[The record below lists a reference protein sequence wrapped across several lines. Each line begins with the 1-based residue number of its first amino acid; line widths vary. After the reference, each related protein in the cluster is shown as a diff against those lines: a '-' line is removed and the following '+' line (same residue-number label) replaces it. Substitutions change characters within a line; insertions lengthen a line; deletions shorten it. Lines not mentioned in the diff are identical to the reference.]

1 MRLTPITPPR
11 WGGPLALALRL
22 TGWLA
27 LNLLAASGMLAIL
40 VLAIGNFRLKGMMLQ
55 LANLATRYVA
65 ASAARQEQFNL
76 VVAVVFGVA
85 FLILCLLRCSSALA
99 MIEPRGAT
107 ASRGGR
113 A

>member
-1 MRLTPITPPR
+1 MRLAPITPPR
-11 WGGPLALALRL
+11 WGGPLAIALRL
-22 TGWLA
+22 AGWLA
-27 LNLLAASGMLAIL
+27 LNLLGASGMFAVL
-40 VLAIGNFRLKGMMLQ
+40 VLVIGNFRFEGLMLQ

-76 VVAVVFGVA
+76 VVAMAFGVA

-99 MIEPRGAT
+99 MIEPLGKAV
-107 ASRGGR
+107 SRGGR

>member
-1 MRLTPITPPR
+1 MRLTSITPPR

-40 VLAIGNFRLKGMMLQ
+40 VLAIGNFRFEGLMLQ

-76 VVAVVFGVA
+76 VVAMAFGVA

-99 MIEPRGAT
+99 MIEPRGNGE
-107 ASRGGR
+107 SRGGR

>member
-1 MRLTPITPPR
+1 MRLAPITPPR

-22 TGWLA
+22 AGWLA
-27 LNLLAASGMLAIL
+27 LNLLAACGMLASL
-40 VLAIGNFRLKGMMLQ
+40 VLAIGNFRFEGLMLQ

-76 VVAVVFGVA
+76 VVAVAFGVA

-99 MIEPRGAT
+99 MIETPEKT
-107 ASRGGR
+107 VSRGVR
-113 A
+113 P